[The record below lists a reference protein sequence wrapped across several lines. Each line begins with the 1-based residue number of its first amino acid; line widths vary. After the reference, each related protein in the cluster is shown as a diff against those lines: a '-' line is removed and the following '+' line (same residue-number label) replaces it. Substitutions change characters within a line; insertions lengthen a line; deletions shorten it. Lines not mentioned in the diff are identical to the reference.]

1 MIHRILLPLMVIL
14 TLYNWTSAQDTTVTR
29 PDPRNPVP
37 ADKEVPGEW
46 VVRTDRGA
54 DAVVSSDR
62 ENADIWFVNMVPG
75 WHITTGPAAIFYHPG
90 NTADGNYRVESE
102 IHLFKPERNREAFGI
117 FIGGKNL
124 ENENQSYVYFLLRN
138 TGEYLIKK
146 RSGSD
151 TEVIQNWSDA
161 PAMNRYTGETETSVK
176 NTLAINVSEDTVQF
190 LLNGKPLTSM
200 PKSSVDT
207 NGVVGLR
214 VNHNLNLHISD
225 LKVEEQ

>member
-1 MIHRILLPLMVIL
+1 M
-14 TLYNWTSAQDTTVTR
+14 TR
-29 PDPRNPVP
+29 PDPQNPVP

-62 ENADIWFVNMVPG
+62 KEADIWFVNMVPG

-124 ENENQSYVYFLLRN
+124 DNENQSYTYFLLRN

-146 RSGSD
+146 RSGGD
-151 TEVIQNWSDA
+151 TEVIQSWSDA
-161 PAMNRYTGETETSVK
+161 PTMNRYTGETETSVK
-176 NTLAINVSEDTVQF
+176 NTLTIDVSGDTVRF
-190 LLNGKPLTSM
+190 LLNGKPLTSK

-207 NGVVGLR
+207 DGVVGLR